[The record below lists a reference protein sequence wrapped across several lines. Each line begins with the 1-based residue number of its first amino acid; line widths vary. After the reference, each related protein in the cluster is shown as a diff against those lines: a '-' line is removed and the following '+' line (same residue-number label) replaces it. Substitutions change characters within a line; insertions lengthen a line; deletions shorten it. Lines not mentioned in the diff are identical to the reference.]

1 MCLPTSGTH
10 SRCIEPKM
18 HEEKPM
24 FLSHEMFVEAEV
36 AYRREQLSPRPRR
49 KARRARRHRAGRA
62 GAMSQPHGVAT
73 A

>member
-1 MCLPTSGTH
+1 
-10 SRCIEPKM
+10 M
-18 HEEKPM
+18 HEEKSM

-49 KARRARRHRAGRA
+49 KARRARRHKAGRA
-62 GAMSQPHGVAT
+62 GAMSQSHGVAT